1 MEKSGI
7 ERIIKLGE
15 GKEIEYK
22 ETKPED
28 NLKYLKTVVAF
39 SNWKGGTIVFGI
51 EDKTLN
57 VVGIPK
63 EKLFPMMDAIV
74 NAISDSIYPQVAPEI
89 SPLTVEGKDLI
100 LLRIPEGT
108 AKPYFIKSLGIQ
120 GGVFYRMGGT
130 TREADEI
137 LVKELIYEGSKHS
150 YDSDLFCD
158 EPLSEREI
166 SQLCSSM
173 YEEAKKNSSTPE
185 EAEGIKPVTV
195 RQLLSWKIVRKKGD
209 EILPNNAYGVLTGE
223 EGLPTKIRCACFKGT
238 KPLDFIDSKD
248 FSGFIGD
255 RIEMAYQFVLRNIRK
270 GYLFVGLHHVNNYE
284 IPTGAIREAIIN
296 AVVHRIYIS

>member
-39 SNWKGGTIVFGI
+39 SNWKGRTIVFGI

-74 NAISDSIYPQVAPEI
+74 NAISDCIYPQVAPEI
-89 SPLTVEGKDLI
+89 SPLTVDGKDLI
-100 LLRIPEGT
+100 LLRIPEGA

-150 YDSDLFCD
+150 YDSDLFATSHFRKEKFRSSAPRCMRRQKRT
-158 EPLSEREI
+158 PLRLKRPKESNPSLSDSCYPGKSSER
-166 SQLCSSM
+166 
-173 YEEAKKNSSTPE
+173 
-185 EAEGIKPVTV
+185 
-195 RQLLSWKIVRKKGD
+195 KG
-209 EILPNNAYGVLTGE
+209 
-223 EGLPTKIRCACFKGT
+223 
-238 KPLDFIDSKD
+238 
-248 FSGFIGD
+248 
-255 RIEMAYQFVLRNIRK
+255 M
-270 GYLFVGLHHVNNYE
+270 
-284 IPTGAIREAIIN
+284 
-296 AVVHRIYIS
+296 